1 MKADGIHSCTGAAPC
16 PCSSSGICNC
26 SEGYTGDKC
35 TECDTGYTLDTST
48 SDIICTS
55 ETNCTAGFYPSSTCD
70 IRKHIS
76 TYFIYIS
83 STTLE
88 IILACNCDTS
98 GTIGGSASCND
109 AGVCSCID
117 NVSGNKC
124 DACSPGWYGFPS
136 CQGEIYAKLSV
147 GNYFWLLIFWNYLQN
162 VFVMRMVQ

>member
-1 MKADGIHSCTGAAPC
+1 MESILVQVLHHAHVAAVVFVIAQKAIQVINVQSV
-16 PCSSSGICNC
+16 I
-26 SEGYTGDKC
+26 
-35 TECDTGYTLDTST
+35 LDTLLIHPLVISSVLLKQT
-48 SDIICTS
+48 VQL
-55 ETNCTAGFYPSSTCD
+55 GFIHLQLVIYVS
-70 IRKHIS
+70 KYLS

-147 GNYFWLLIFWNYLQN
+147 GNYF
-162 VFVMRMVQ
+162 